1 MRIQVQESHTFPEQL
16 EKEFRRGVN
25 VVSHLCMFLSVFVFH
40 SSLVS
45 SPSVDHMEEDQMIN
59 IPQGL

>member
-1 MRIQVQESHTFPEQL
+1 MRIQVQESHWFQEQL
-16 EKEFRRGVN
+16 EKEFQRGVN
-25 VVSHLCMFLSVFVFH
+25 VVSHVFMFLSVFVFH

-45 SPSVDHMEEDQMIN
+45 SPSVDHMEEAWMIN